1 MAQSAVS
8 SQATFSLK
16 TFLTAAVIGAFG
28 GFLGGLVGVGGG
40 IIMVPLMVSY
50 LRLTQH
56 QAIATSLGVVLIVGT
71 SGASVYLVR
80 GDWDWLT
87 VIGLAAGGIVG
98 AYIGARAMARLSAD
112 RLRLI
117 FSIVMLAVGMKF
129 VFFP

>member
-1 MAQSAVS
+1 M
-8 SQATFSLK
+8 
-16 TFLTAAVIGAFG
+16 
-28 GFLGGLVGVGGG
+28 GVGGG

-56 QAIATSLGVVLIVGT
+56 QAIATSLGVVLVVGM
-71 SGASVYLVR
+71 SGASVYFIR

-87 VIGLAAGGIVG
+87 MIELAAGGIVG
-98 AYIGARAMARLSAD
+98 AYVGARVMARLSAD

-117 FSIVMLAVGMKF
+117 FPLVMLGVGMKF

>member
-1 MAQSAVS
+1 MAQFASAS
-8 SQATFSLK
+8 HANFSLK
-16 TFLTAAVIGAFG
+16 TFFTAAVIGALG

-56 QAIATSLGVVLIVGT
+56 QAIATSLGVVLVVGM
-71 SGASVYLVR
+71 SGASVYFIR
-80 GDWDWLT
+80 GDWDWPT
-87 VIGLAAGGIVG
+87 MIELAAGGIVG
-98 AYIGARAMARLSAD
+98 AYVGARVMARLSAD

-117 FSIVMLAVGMKF
+117 FSLVMLGVGMKF